1 MPFDFFVLKICNIIF
16 HYSLHQSEEL
26 RKDLVFQI
34 KVLWQGTKLH
44 IFQQFILHDIKLG
57 WNGRQAALQSPEC
70 SKLKC
75 KYANKF
81 VRLDVIVLQPCFR
94 LKSKHFEFNSFF
106 SRLLAWGAG
115 PYNTT
120 MKLGCEEDNDLIIFK
135 SLYVLLKRKGVQKT
149 TTWHKSNSKYRR
161 NCETQMHNANA
172 FPSIQLHTIYDDWIV
187 GKIAPSLNILFGNWA
202 RSIVCGCK

>member
-1 MPFDFFVLKICNIIF
+1 MSFGFFVLKICNIIIQ
-16 HYSLHQSEEL
+16 YSLHQNEEL
-26 RKDLVFQI
+26 RKDRVFQI
-34 KVLWQGTKLH
+34 KVLRLCTKLH
-44 IFQQFILHDIKLG
+44 IFQHFFLHDIKLG

-106 SRLLAWGAG
+106 SRLLSWETE

-120 MKLGCEEDNDLIIFK
+120 MKLGCEEDDDRK
-135 SLYVLLKRKGVQKT
+135 SDKNYFRRDYNPIQNIAGIAKPKCTMQMLFPQFNYTQFMTIGLLEKL
-149 TTWHKSNSKYRR
+149 
-161 NCETQMHNANA
+161 
-172 FPSIQLHTIYDDWIV
+172 PLH
-187 GKIAPSLNILFGNWA
+187 
-202 RSIVCGCK
+202 